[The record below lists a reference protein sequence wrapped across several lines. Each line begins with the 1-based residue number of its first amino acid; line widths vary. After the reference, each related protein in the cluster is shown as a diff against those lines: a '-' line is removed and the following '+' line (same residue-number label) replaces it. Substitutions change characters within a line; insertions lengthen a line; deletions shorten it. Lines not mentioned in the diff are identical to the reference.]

1 MSDDEFKKQRT
12 ENKGMVVFMDRSH
25 AKKYCITIMFID
37 IIRSAKKGYDKS
49 AKSYSENLFGM
60 ILYMRSVD
68 DITEEEYQRIN
79 NLRFLILKNYNIH

>member
-1 MSDDEFKKQRT
+1 M
-12 ENKGMVVFMDRSH
+12 GVLIMDRNH
-25 AKKYCITIMFID
+25 MKKHCIQSMFVDIM
-37 IIRSAKKGYDKS
+37 RCAKKGYDRN

-79 NLRFLILKNYNIH
+79 HLRYLILENYNIH